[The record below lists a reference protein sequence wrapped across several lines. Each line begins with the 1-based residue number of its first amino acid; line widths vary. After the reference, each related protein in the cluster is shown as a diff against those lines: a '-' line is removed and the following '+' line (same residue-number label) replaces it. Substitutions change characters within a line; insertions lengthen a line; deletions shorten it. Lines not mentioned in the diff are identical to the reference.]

1 MDAYELDDVD
11 RGILHKLQEDARN
24 HSATDIAAEVGV
36 TANTVRNRIGR
47 LEERGVITGYVPEV
61 RYEQAGYQLKVS
73 IECSAPVPDRTD
85 LAVRALEVD
94 GVVSVRELMTGRG
107 NIQLT
112 VVADESE
119 DVTEAAERIH
129 DVGLEIEA
137 EELVKND
144 HSRPFS
150 HFDVEAA
157 GD

>member
-1 MDAYELDDVD
+1 MSSQELDAVD
-11 RGILHKLQEDARN
+11 KGILHLLQEDARN
-24 HSATDIAAEVGV
+24 NTAADIAEQVGV

-47 LEERGVITGYVPEV
+47 LEERGVVTGYVPEV

-85 LAVRALEVD
+85 LAVQALDID

-107 NIQLT
+107 NVQLT

-119 DVTEAAERIH
+119 EVTEAAANIH
-129 DVGLEIEA
+129 EIGLEIEA

-157 GD
+157 EE